1 MNSEKR
7 PPSLPLAIGCS
18 ALLMIASVAIVF
30 IGLVQLEGA
39 GMGIGVGILLYGAM
53 AAILVLLAVLIAG
66 IAVFRAL
73 WARCKRNVEST
84 GDSQTESGVPPITM
98 INSSRRIVVTVF
110 VSISVL
116 GMFVSVGVLYEFL
129 SNL

>member
-7 PPSLPLAIGCS
+7 PPPSLPLAIGCS

-84 GDSQTESGVPPITM
+84 GVSDQQSFRGFSAILLGM
-98 INSSRRIVVTVF
+98 
-110 VSISVL
+110 SIS
-116 GMFVSVGVLYEFL
+116 GKSYKEEGGGE
-129 SNL
+129 